1 MGILSSHNSDHQNAP
16 ILNFIWKFS
25 QNEQFI
31 DKQTKFDNFRRF
43 SKISNFSIRI
53 KVEICYILYLFTT
66 KPIQNCKT
74 KAVISFTYT
83 RAHIRIGNSSISDRC
98 QGTHPLDAIGE
109 KETNA
114 SFQWMANTEERWV
127 CLLVHGMDVCVRVY
141 AFECALGMVWIV
153 WVCVHR
159 CVSVLFCESLGNRR

>member
-16 ILNFIWKFS
+16 ILNFIWKIS

-31 DKQTKFDNFRRF
+31 DEQTKFVNFDVFPKFQTFRSGSKLKFATYFIYLPQNLYKIVKPKPWSLLHIHVRTYVLEIVPSAIAVKVHIHWTQSARKRRMHH
-43 SKISNFSIRI
+43 SNGWQIPKS
-53 KVEICYILYLFTT
+53 VGCV
-66 KPIQNCKT
+66 CW
-74 KAVISFTYT
+74 YT
-83 RAHIRIGNSSISDRC
+83 V
-98 QGTHPLDAIGE
+98 
-109 KETNA
+109 
-114 SFQWMANTEERWV
+114 WMCV
-127 CLLVHGMDVCVRVY
+127 CVY